1 MPNAPY
7 DPRKNP
13 RLDYL
18 WKLKRGFY
26 DDASFI
32 SNGGGGELVLNSF
45 SGCDVNCF
53 LLMPEPDNK
62 EQILAQMGMS
72 KEDYPFPA
80 LKQFAEIE
88 TLSISSARSVFP
100 VRRLGENHVHRYT
113 RGGRSIAGTMV
124 FTTFSRDVFAEFY
137 RVHGQDNFFGSNA
150 NAPFFVDQIPPFH
163 MLLSASNEYGM
174 VANAALI
181 NVTLSNWGTTLSV
194 HDLKIEST
202 YTYVAQF
209 FFPFVQDYTQFMQ
222 KVIVAQGTKD
232 SVLSEQLLKKTDGY
246 GGAPK
251 LKRPDFILPNE
262 EMLYRQYVEQT
273 LMQRLMLPVI
283 R

>member
-1 MPNAPY
+1 MPNGISPVNG
-7 DPRKNP
+7 R
-13 RLDYL
+13 RDYL

-32 SNGGGGELVLNSF
+32 KDTAGELVLNSF
-45 SGCDVNCF
+45 TGCDINCF

-62 EQILAQMGMS
+62 EQVLAAAGLRP
-72 KEDYPFPA
+72 EDYPFPA
-80 LKQFAEIE
+80 LKQFAELE
-88 TLSISSARSVFP
+88 TISISSARSVFP
-100 VRRLGENHVHRYT
+100 VRRLGEDHIHRYT

-137 RVHGQDNFFGSNA
+137 RMHGSDKFFGQNSSP
-150 NAPFFVDQIPPFH
+150 PFFVDQIPPFH
-163 MLLSASNEYGM
+163 LLLSAANEYGM

-209 FFPFVQDYTQFMQ
+209 FFPFVQNFNAFME
-222 KVIVAQGTKD
+222 KVKVVQGAKD
-232 SVLSEQLLKKTDGY
+232 SVLSEQLLQKADGY
-246 GGAPK
+246 SGRPK
-251 LKRPDFILPNE
+251 LRKPDFILESNE
-262 EMLYRQYVEQT
+262 RLYREF
-273 LMQRLMLPVI
+273 MQNMTSQVQVSSRVF
-283 R
+283 